1 MYYDSQDI
9 YDYVIFYAG
18 SDRPEVVQFIKEFE
32 SKYGLRGIT
41 YDDHTEE
48 CPYIPSE
55 FSRTSFLLKRSVFIF
70 FYFTESLLDPDLEE
84 QTALNRD
91 EALMLTLKD
100 PLKRSTLIPIFP
112 KHLSNVN
119 LPYGFNGLRGFRMF
133 DKYHANAVKNT
144 FLTERFREMK
154 KVLKQKLA
162 AEREEWIK
170 RSKTSKKEEPRKIK
184 RSSSKVS
191 MNTVKQVNFF
201 GTFISQKNY
210 YFGFPLFY
218 IFPARTRLPHD
229 TNKNGWR
236 FHF

>member
-1 MYYDSQDI
+1 MSSICTDIPVYYDSQDI
-9 YDYVIFYAG
+9 YDYVIFYAE
-18 SDRPEVVQFIKEFE
+18 SDRQEVVQFKMQLE

-70 FYFTESLLDPDLEE
+70 FYLTENLLDPDLEE

-112 KHLSNVN
+112 KPLSNVD
-119 LPYGFNGLRGFRMF
+119 LPYGFNGLRGFRLF
-133 DKYHANAVKNT
+133 DKYHTNAVKNT
-144 FLTERFREMK
+144 FLTERFKVMK

-170 RSKTSKKEEPRKIK
+170 RSIASKKEEPPKIK
-184 RSSSKVS
+184 RSSNKVS
-191 MNTVKQVNFF
+191 MNTVKRVC
-201 GTFISQKNY
+201 
-210 YFGFPLFY
+210 FPGPSFQE
-218 IFPARTRLPHD
+218 
-229 TNKNGWR
+229 K
-236 FHF
+236 